1 MLGDLL
7 SKFGLTN
14 ILGTVT
20 AAIGAVIGVMDWLGC
35 HPGVE
40 AMQATCQ
47 LPTWFP
53 VSWVPVAIFAT
64 GAAALIAKLLRPGT
78 IGRNLFGGTAV
89 IVPKEVIDTMKTGT
103 GVVTPAQ
110 VAQK

>member
-14 ILGTVT
+14 ILGTIT
-20 AAIGAVIGVMDWLGC
+20 AAIGALIGIMDWLGC
-35 HPGVE
+35 SPGTE
-40 AMQATCQ
+40 AFEATCN
-47 LPTWFP
+47 LPSWFP
-53 VSWVPVAIFAT
+53 VAWVPAAIFVT
-64 GAAALIAKLLRPGT
+64 GAAALVSKFLRPGT

-89 IVPKEVIDTMKTGT
+89 IVPKAVMDTMKSGENM
-103 GVVTPAQ
+103 VTPAQ